1 MVVNLVEIRAG
12 LLPSDGIDLIRPVAV
27 DDLERDGRHRA
38 AMQHGLL
45 RQSLLHAGFSIAAFV
60 DSGWPEQLVEDVDD
74 HVGARGDALGQELQH
89 QIVGVA
95 IDDQPRQP
103 VGLGVDQ
110 AAGAIAPIEAAAR
123 AMLDRP
129 RDAPAEERLVEPFSL
144 VPAEQAHADLRAA
157 APGAARQPGAAGGMD
172 VDGIATTD
180 VAGHACDRARE
191 DPWMALLHGPFLAF
205 GQDDCCHDSSSV
217 RPACAGMRSTDAHP
231 AVAAPTQAA

>member
-1 MVVNLVEIRAG
+1 MASRSPRFACLETRISNSLRPPPSPHPLFPHPSALLLTETITFSAALPWQNFAELDTILADVSNPQSKNYGNWMTQEEVNSLTAP
-12 LLPSDGIDLIRPVAV
+12 LP
-27 DDLERDGRHRA
+27 EHR
-38 AMQHGLL
+38 
-45 RQSLLHAGFSIAAFV
+45 
-60 DSGWPEQLVEDVDD
+60 
-74 HVGARGDALGQELQH
+74 
-89 QIVGVA
+89 
-95 IDDQPRQP
+95 
-103 VGLGVDQ
+103 
-110 AAGAIAPIEAAAR
+110 AAAR